1 MDESDRL
8 NIIRLIL
15 EAANEAVD
23 DDHNKKMTT
32 TTKIMY
38 TALFNHPQLK
48 GYWKLLT
55 QNGMLSYDFDT
66 ETWKTTEKGQKLL
79 KAYSEMDDDD
89 RSMIKGSSSPPS
101 TQPSLSSLLSFQ
113 SSTYYDMVRL
123 VR

>member
-15 EAANEAVD
+15 EAANDAVD
-23 DDHNKKMTT
+23 DDHNKKKT

-38 TALFNHPQLK
+38 AALFNHPQLK
-48 GYWKLLT
+48 GYWKILT

-79 KAYSEMDDDD
+79 EAYSEMDDDD
-89 RSMIKGSSSPPS
+89 GSMIKGSSSPPS
-101 TQPSLSSLLSFQ
+101 TQPSPPPF
-113 SSTYYDMVRL
+113 
-123 VR
+123 

>member
-1 MDESDRL
+1 VSLDESDRL

-15 EAANEAVD
+15 EAANEAVH

-32 TTKIMY
+32 TIKIMY

-101 TQPSLSSLLSFQ
+101 TQPPPPPPPPF
-113 SSTYYDMVRL
+113 
-123 VR
+123 

>member
-1 MDESDRL
+1 VSLDESDRL

-79 KAYSEMDDDD
+79 EAYSEMDDDG
-89 RSMIKGSSSPPS
+89 SMIKGSSPPS
-101 TQPSLSSLLSFQ
+101 TQSSPPL
-113 SSTYYDMVRL
+113 
-123 VR
+123 

>member
-1 MDESDRL
+1 VSLNESDRL

-32 TTKIMY
+32 ATKIMY
-38 TALFNHPQLK
+38 TALFNHPQLQ

-79 KAYSEMDDDD
+79 KAYSEMDDD
-89 RSMIKGSSSPPS
+89 RSMIKVSSSPPS
-101 TQPSLSSLLSFQ
+101 TQPSPPPL
-113 SSTYYDMVRL
+113 
-123 VR
+123 

>member
-1 MDESDRL
+1 VSLDESDRL
-8 NIIRLIL
+8 NVIRLIL

-38 TALFNHPQLK
+38 TTLFNHPQLK

-89 RSMIKGSSSPPS
+89 RSMIKGSSSSPS
-101 TQPSLSSLLSFQ
+101 TQPSPPPF
-113 SSTYYDMVRL
+113 
-123 VR
+123 

>member
-1 MDESDRL
+1 VSLDESDRL

-15 EAANEAVD
+15 EAANDAVD
-23 DDHNKKMTT
+23 DDHSKKMTT
-32 TTKIMY
+32 RTKIMY

-89 RSMIKGSSSPPS
+89 DGSMIKGSSSPPS
-101 TQPSLSSLLSFQ
+101 TQPSPPPF
-113 SSTYYDMVRL
+113 
-123 VR
+123 

>member
-1 MDESDRL
+1 MEESDRL

-15 EAANEAVD
+15 EAANDAVD
-23 DDHNKKMTT
+23 DDHSKKM

-48 GYWKLLT
+48 GYGKILT

-89 RSMIKGSSSPPS
+89 GSMIKGSSPPS
-101 TQPSLSSLLSFQ
+101 TQPSPPPF
-113 SSTYYDMVRL
+113 
-123 VR
+123 